1 MLHKRNLHIPKLM
14 WAVVDELVTVMEKIE
29 LDISL
34 TEGTGLN
41 VGVSYP
47 SMITEEPV
55 QDISDCH
62 KSYLVLRH
70 GVDGGNGN
78 VGVATGGSPED
89 DTGHH
94 LAVWNQHPI
103 EPPRNVRRRINELE
117 GHLAGRYLSNRR
129 LKGGTTNRYFL
140 VLLEGAR
147 EMVSQRRRRW
157 GWRWRWCD
165 GGRGS
170 QRSTELQ
177 GHQR

>member
-1 MLHKRNLHIPKLM
+1 
-14 WAVVDELVTVMEKIE
+14 
-29 LDISL
+29 
-34 TEGTGLN
+34 
-41 VGVSYP
+41 
-47 SMITEEPV
+47 
-55 QDISDCH
+55 
-62 KSYLVLRH
+62 
-70 GVDGGNGN
+70 
-78 VGVATGGSPED
+78 
-89 DTGHH
+89 
-94 LAVWNQHPI
+94 
-103 EPPRNVRRRINELE
+103 
-117 GHLAGRYLSNRR
+117 LSNRR